1 MEFRLAEHG
10 LVLLTRDRG
19 RAMRDELLAGLP
31 ATETVV
37 IDFDKVRSA
46 SYSFLDEFISVLAE
60 ELAPR
65 RPEFINVPQTILETI
80 ARSLRRRGLDTSI
93 AASLEAA

>member
-19 RAMRDELLAGLP
+19 STMRAELLADLP
-31 ATETVV
+31 PTDTVV
-37 IDFDKVRSA
+37 IDFDEVLSA
-46 SYSFLDEFISVLAE
+46 SYSFLDEFVGVLVE
-60 ELAPR
+60 ELSPR
-65 RPEFINVPQTILETI
+65 RPELINVPQTILETI
-80 ARSLRRRGLDTSI
+80 ARSLRRRGLDPSI